1 MMADIL
7 TYALSIFVLI
17 PLIIS
22 VNKTLYKNLTHE
34 QRQEKGKVIQRILKT
49 YALMQCTGWPCVLAS
64 FVILRMST
72 PVLTI
77 HHSDLARYLV
87 AGYRFFTAMLRD
99 YVQFNSLIIAICRY
113 TLIVYDTVLA
123 EIRMEKIR
131 RFYIICSVMVPLITT
146 IMYETTVATEPFF
159 ISLFY
164 GRNEAENYSS
174 SPLRSNSTIAEIEYS
189 SPIFVICRDKLP
201 IDLRNGMLYF
211 QNFLVA
217 IIYSNIPEAF
227 IYGHIFVFYQ
237 R

>member
-1 MMADIL
+1 MADIL
-7 TYALSIFVLI
+7 TYALTIFLLI

-77 HHSDLARYLV
+77 HHSDLVRYLV

-113 TLIVYDTVLA
+113 TFIVYNTGLA
-123 EIRMEKIR
+123 TIRMEKIR
-131 RFYIICSVMVPLITT
+131 RFYIICSGIIPLITT
-146 IMYETTVATEPFF
+146 VMYETTVATEPFF
-159 ISLFY
+159 ISMFY
-164 GRNEAENYSS
+164 GRNEAHKYSS
-174 SPLRSNSTIAEIEYS
+174 SGLQMNSSYLQIEYS
-189 SPIFVICRDKLP
+189 SPIFVICRDNFP
-201 IDLRNGMLYF
+201 IELKNAMLYL
-211 QNFLVA
+211 QNILVVM
-217 IIYSNIPEAF
+217 IYSNVPEAF
-227 IYGHIFVFYQ
+227 IYIHIFVFYK